1 MVSVI
6 IHHVEVAPRQI
17 RLDGQSLTCS
27 REGLV
32 ISSCPIPGVCIVEIP
47 VYARITQYE
56 KAADLPDMGTP
67 IYDELIAEVVA

>member
-1 MVSVI
+1 MI
-6 IHHVEVAPRQI
+6 FHRVEVSPRQV

-27 REGLV
+27 YEGPV
-32 ISSCPIPGVCIVEIP
+32 IRSSPIPGVAIVEIP

-56 KAADLPDMGTP
+56 KDADLPDVGTP

>member
-1 MVSVI
+1 MI
-6 IHHVEVAPRQI
+6 FHRVEVAPRQV

-27 REGLV
+27 REGPV
-32 ISSCPIPGVCIVEIP
+32 IRSSPIPGVAIVEIP

-67 IYDELIAEVVA
+67 IYDEMIAEVVE

>member
-1 MVSVI
+1 MI
-6 IHHVEVAPRQI
+6 FHRVEVSPRQV

-27 REGLV
+27 REGPV
-32 ISSCPIPGVCIVEIP
+32 IRSSPIPGVAIVEIP

-67 IYDELIAEVVA
+67 IYDELIAEVVE